1 MLETHF
7 KDDPSSTN
15 NAPHTYVLPPKTLV
29 DKIYDPKR
37 LDEAVNSFDPDKAAG
52 PDSIKP
58 IILQKSWNLI
68 KSFTHSIMM
77 RSHELQH
84 IPSPWTESKGIL
96 LPKPGKID
104 YNQPKSF
111 RTITLSSVLLKLQE
125 RVILWH
131 MQHDHNMT
139 DSLSKKQFGFKR
151 GTSTETALHK
161 IAHTI
166 ERRIAKKGYVLGTF
180 LDIEGAFDNVSF
192 KAISDAINSSPVDK
206 STAGWI
212 INMVKYR
219 HLTVTHKFSAKEIPG
234 YLQAFA
240 DDLVTLAEGS
250 DTGVIWQRTQK
261 TINTIEKWCDT
272 KGLNISALN
281 KTKIVMFTWNRNWT
295 MRPISVGGNTIT
307 LSKTVKFLGVTLDNK
322 LNYNTH
328 IDNVTQKATAALM
341 QCKRAVGPM
350 WGLSPKTCK
359 WIYTTVVRPILSYSV
374 TVWVRTLDNKN
385 NLKKLERVQA
395 LALKLL
401 ES

>member
-1 MLETHF
+1 
-7 KDDPSSTN
+7 
-15 NAPHTYVLPPKTLV
+15 
-29 DKIYDPKR
+29 
-37 LDEAVNSFDPDKAAG
+37 
-52 PDSIKP
+52 
-58 IILQKSWNLI
+58 
-68 KSFTHSIMM
+68 
-77 RSHELQH
+77 
-84 IPSPWTESKGIL
+84 
-96 LPKPGKID
+96 
-104 YNQPKSF
+104 
-111 RTITLSSVLLKLQE
+111 
-125 RVILWH
+125 
-131 MQHDHNMT
+131 MT

-212 INMVKYR
+212 INMVKYL
-219 HLTVTHKFSAKEIPG
+219 HLTVTHKDITKRIRIRRGCPQGGILSPFLWNLVVDDLLKFSAKEIPG

-261 TINTIEKWCDT
+261 TINTIEKWCDI
-272 KGLNISALN
+272 KGLNISAL

-350 WGLSPKTCK
+350 RGPSPKTCK

-395 LALKLL
+395 LALRIMTGAFPSTPFNSLNHLTETPQLAATSKEKQPREQLDFKVIMTGQL
-401 ES
+401 KRLPVSRVPLNLTVILTTIS